1 MVIKSKIQISN
12 LKPMNQVKPLYIL
25 YKVNPIL
32 EIRVFPVTS
41 ALTWPILKG
50 GGGVSE
56 RLLSQEL
63 LGGLVEA
70 TSLKSVAC
78 SELMWLSC

>member
-50 GGGVSE
+50 GGGF
-56 RLLSQEL
+56 RKGYYPKNF
-63 LGGLVEA
+63 LGGL
-70 TSLKSVAC
+70 
-78 SELMWLSC
+78 